1 MPIELDRDV
10 REEAVQ
16 SIQRY
21 FSEHMEERIGN
32 IQAGALLSFFLEE
45 IRQAPIVPGY
55 HARIPSPG
63 LLRFHVF
70 VARILQ
76 HGLSLA
82 AWPAGYGLRQDAAG
96 HRVVAHPVR

>member
-45 IRQAPIVPGY
+45 IGPVVY
-55 HARIPSPG
+55 N
-63 LLRFHVF
+63 
-70 VARILQ
+70 
-76 HGLSLA
+76 LA
-82 AWPAGYGLRQDAAG
+82 VQDAQERL
-96 HRVVAHPVR
+96 HTRVAELDYECHQPPFEYWKKVDKRR